1 MQLTYQAADS
11 NVVHLLALFLQ
22 KKHIF
27 FFVQPFGWA
36 ANWVDLS
43 VWSINLV

>member
-11 NVVHLLALFLQ
+11 NVVCLLALFLQ

-27 FFVQPFGWA
+27 CTAFWLGSQLG
-36 ANWVDLS
+36 DLS

>member
-27 FFVQPFGWA
+27 VQPFGWA
-36 ANWVDLS
+36 ANWVTYLCG
-43 VWSINLV
+43 L